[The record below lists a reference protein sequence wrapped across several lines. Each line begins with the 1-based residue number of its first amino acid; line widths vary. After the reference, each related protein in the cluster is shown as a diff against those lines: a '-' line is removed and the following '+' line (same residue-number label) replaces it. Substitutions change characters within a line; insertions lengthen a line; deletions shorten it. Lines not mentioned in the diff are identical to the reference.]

1 MTNVHLEILDRQCR
15 ALLHR
20 VDAHPLLGAVV
31 RGCASHDEYIR
42 FLSATYHYVRW
53 SGPLLA
59 ASAAGVLR
67 RGRYP
72 WLVALLE
79 QKTEEEAPH
88 DRWALSD
95 LRRCRANVELLKAA
109 PPPVAVQAYVDWSL
123 AMAEDGSPAFLG
135 SAYALEFVSMLRAK
149 TAADNLRASAIIPD
163 IDRAVSFLTGHGGAD
178 TAHVAS
184 LVEVLTRVDNPDDVE
199 DILLAAT
206 AMCRLYPRFFGPSA
220 AAPRTYPTAAVDAA

>member
-31 RGCASHDEYIR
+31 RGGASRDEYIR

-59 ASAAGVLR
+59 ASAAGVCR

-79 QKTEEEAPH
+79 QKTQEEAPH

-95 LRRCRANVELLKAA
+95 LRRCGANVELLKVA
-109 PPPVAVQAYVDWSL
+109 PPRVAVQAYVDWSL

-135 SAYALEFVSMLRAK
+135 SAYALEFVSMLRAQS
-149 TAADNLRASAIIPD
+149 AADNLRARAAIPD
-163 IDRAVSFLTGHGGAD
+163 IDRAVLFLTGHGGAD
-178 TAHVAS
+178 VAHVAR
-184 LVEVLTRVDNPDDVE
+184 LGEVLTRVDDPDDVE

-206 AMCRLYPRFFGPSA
+206 MMCRLYPRFFGPSA
-220 AAPRTYPTAAVDAA
+220 TAPLTYPAMAVEAA